1 METCTKKGRDV
12 DVYSWEMMGHFR
24 HKSQAG
30 KRLQILI
37 NRERER
43 ERVTQGTV

>member
-1 METCTKKGRDV
+1 
-12 DVYSWEMMGHFR
+12 MGHFR
-24 HKSQAG
+24 YKSQAG

-43 ERVTQGTV
+43 ESYAGDCVAEMRASGT

>member
-1 METCTKKGRDV
+1 
-12 DVYSWEMMGHFR
+12 MGHFR